1 MTAAATGTAATEPA
15 ATESAAAGNAVHLD
29 PSVRHDMV
37 FLFDCA
43 DGNPNGDPDAGNRPR
58 MDEESGQ
65 GLVTDVAIKRKIRDT
80 MSLAAGDDPRY
91 GVFVQAGY
99 ALNPRLEESYT
110 ANGLKLGAKVVT
122 TDQAAQARAWLC
134 DRYADIRL
142 FGAVLSVGK
151 TQALGQIRGPL
162 QISMA
167 RSIDPIFPMDHAIT
181 RVTQTKQEDIDKGE
195 RTEMGGKWTVP
206 YGLYRAEIYY
216 SATRG
221 QQTGVT
227 PRDLE
232 LLYRTLELMF
242 DHDRSATRGT
252 LSARGLYVFTHAD
265 AFGSAPA
272 HRLTER
278 VLAKATREAPRAFTD
293 YTITVQDA
301 DLPAGVTM
309 TRVIG

>member
-1 MTAAATGTAATEPA
+1 MTAVTGTAAH
-15 ATESAAAGNAVHLD
+15 VD
-29 PSVRHDMV
+29 PTVRHDMV
-37 FLFDCA
+37 FYFDCA

-80 MSLAAGDDPRY
+80 LSLAAGDDPRY
-91 GVFVQAGY
+91 GLFVQAGY

-110 ANGLKLGAKVVT
+110 AGGLKLSSKIT
-122 TDQAAQARAWLC
+122 NEEAAQARSWLC
-134 DRYADIRL
+134 DRYVDIRL

-151 TQALGQIRGPL
+151 TQRLGQIRGPV
-162 QISMA
+162 QVTMA

-195 RTEMGGKWTVP
+195 TTEMGGKWTVP
-206 YGLYRAEIYY
+206 YALYRAEIYY

-227 PRDLE
+227 TRDLE
-232 LLYRTLELMF
+232 LLYRTLDLMF

-252 LSARGLYVFTHAD
+252 LSARGLYVFSHGD

-278 VLAKATREAPRAFTD
+278 VTATSGREAPRAFTD
-293 YTITVQDA
+293 YTITIDGA
-301 DLPAGVTM
+301 DLPTGITLATL
-309 TRVIG
+309 ID

>member
-1 MTAAATGTAATEPA
+1 MTVTETAPTDTSATGTT
-15 ATESAAAGNAVHLD
+15 VHTD
-29 PSVRHDMV
+29 PTVRHDMV
-37 FLFDCA
+37 FYFDCA

-80 MSLAAGDDPRY
+80 LALAAGDDPRY

-110 ANGLKLGAKVVT
+110 AHGLKLGAKPT
-122 TDQAAQARAWLC
+122 SEQAAQARSWLC
-134 DRYADIRL
+134 DRYVDIRL
-142 FGAVLSVGK
+142 FGAVLSVGQ

-162 QISMA
+162 QVTMA
-167 RSIDPIFPMDHAIT
+167 RSVDPIFPMDHAIT
-181 RVTQTKQEDIDKGE
+181 RVTQTKQADIDKGE
-195 RTEMGGKWTVP
+195 TTEMGGKWTVP
-206 YGLYRAEIYY
+206 YALYRAEIYY

-221 QQTGVT
+221 RQTGVT
-227 PRDLE
+227 TRDLE

-278 VLAKATREAPRAFTD
+278 VRATSAREAPRAFTD
-293 YTITVQDA
+293 YTITVDDA
-301 DLPAGVTM
+301 ELPGGVTM
-309 TRVIG
+309 TTVIG